1 VRKEDLMGTKP
12 SVQVRKSVMLILF
25 CLSLFLIAIAPA
37 LAESGTDFSG
47 KVLMVDAAAGKF
59 SVAKE
64 GGGTRFTFVVNDKT
78 QFDGAGL
85 KSLKDVKKGDNV
97 TVNYVV
103 TGSQY
108 IAQKVSKK

>member
-1 VRKEDLMGTKP
+1 VKKEDCMGAKHR
-12 SVQVRKSVMLILF
+12 VRAPNDVVLTLL
-25 CLSLFLIAIAPA
+25 CLSLFLIVIVSA

-47 KVLMVDAAAGKF
+47 KVLMVDAAAGKLG
-59 SVAKE
+59 VMKE

-108 IAQKVSKK
+108 FAQKVSKK

>member
-1 VRKEDLMGTKP
+1 MRTKHR
-12 SVQVRKSVMLILF
+12 SQAWTGVVLTLF
-25 CLSLFLIAIAPA
+25 CLSVILIAIGPA
-37 LAESGTDFSG
+37 LAESGTDFPG
-47 KVLMVDAAAGKF
+47 TVLMVDPAAGKL
-59 SVAKE
+59 SVKKE

-78 QFDGAGL
+78 KFEGAGL
-85 KSLKDVKKGDNV
+85 NSLKDVKKGDNV

>member
-1 VRKEDLMGTKP
+1 MGTKR
-12 SVQVRKSVMLILF
+12 SIQVWNGIVLTMF
-25 CLSLFLIAIAPA
+25 CLSLFLIVIGPT
-37 LAESGTDFSG
+37 LAESGTDFAG
-47 KVLMVDAAAGKF
+47 KVLMVDAAAGKL
-59 SVAKE
+59 SVMKE
-64 GGGTRFTFVVNDKT
+64 GRGTRFAFVVNDKT
-78 QFDGAGL
+78 QFEGAGL

>member
-1 VRKEDLMGTKP
+1 MRAKP
-12 SVQVRKSVMLILF
+12 KIRARDYVVLTWFFL
-25 CLSLFLIAIAPA
+25 CLCLIAIGPA
-37 LAESGTDFSG
+37 LAESGTDFPG
-47 KVLMVDAAAGKF
+47 TVLMVEPAAGKL
-59 SVAKE
+59 SVKKD

-78 QFDGAGL
+78 KFEGAGL
-85 KSLKDVKKGDNV
+85 NSLKDVKKRDNV

>member
-1 VRKEDLMGTKP
+1 MEANHRVRARNDVVLA
-12 SVQVRKSVMLILF
+12 LF
-25 CLSLFLIAIAPA
+25 CLSLFVIVIASA

-47 KVLMVDAAAGKF
+47 KVLMVDAAAGKL
-59 SVAKE
+59 SVMKE

-78 QFDGAGL
+78 QFEKA
-85 KSLKDVKKGDNV
+85 KSLSECKKGDNV

-108 IAQKVSKK
+108 IAQKVSRK

>member
-1 VRKEDLMGTKP
+1 MRTKHRI
-12 SVQVRKSVMLILF
+12 QARTGVMLTLF
-25 CLSLFLIAIAPA
+25 CLSFIAIGLA
-37 LAESGTDFSG
+37 LAQGGTDFPG
-47 KVLMVDAAAGKF
+47 TVLMVDPTAGKL
-59 SVAKE
+59 SVKKD

-78 QFDGAGL
+78 QFEGTGL
-85 KSLKDVKKGDNV
+85 KNLKDVKKGDNV

>member
-1 VRKEDLMGTKP
+1 MRTKHRIQARTG
-12 SVQVRKSVMLILF
+12 VALTLF
-25 CLSLFLIAIAPA
+25 CLGLIVAAPVF
-37 LAESGTDFSG
+37 AESGTDFPG
-47 KVLMVDAAAGKF
+47 TVLMVDPAAGKL
-59 SVAKE
+59 SVKKD

-78 QFDGAGL
+78 QFEGAGL
-85 KSLKDVKKGDNV
+85 NSLKDVKKGDNV

>member
-1 VRKEDLMGTKP
+1 MRTNHPIEARTRVLLTW
-12 SVQVRKSVMLILF
+12 F
-25 CLSLFLIAIAPA
+25 CLSFITIG
-37 LAESGTDFSG
+37 LAVAQGGTDFAG

-103 TGSQY
+103 IGSQY

>member
-1 VRKEDLMGTKP
+1 MGAKHRVRARNYVVLT
-12 SVQVRKSVMLILF
+12 SF
-25 CLSLFLIAIAPA
+25 CLSLCLITVISVFAQ
-37 LAESGTDFSG
+37 SGTDFPG
-47 KVLMVDAAAGKF
+47 TVLMVDPAAGKL
-59 SVAKE
+59 SVKKD
-64 GGGTRFTFVVNDKT
+64 GGGTRFAFVVNDKT
-78 QFDGAGL
+78 QFEGAGL